1 MKHRDKQSFTLTLT
15 PRASLEN
22 PICLTLFFGPREEFG
37 EQGEN
42 QYQSIVQHSVVC
54 ICNLIFY
61 FIFSQ
66 KIKKK
71 TLEIEK
77 KNLLYCKEEDC
88 GLENRMRTVDVEVME
103 DAGGRRMSSKN
114 TSMTSLLD
122 LE

>member
-1 MKHRDKQSFTLTLT
+1 MHV
-15 PRASLEN
+15 
-22 PICLTLFFGPREEFG
+22 FGPREEFG
-37 EQGEN
+37 ERGEN

-61 FIFSQ
+61 FIFPQ
-66 KIKKK
+66 KMKKP
-71 TLEIEK
+71 LEFE

-88 GLENRMRTVDVEVME
+88 GLENRMRTANVEMME